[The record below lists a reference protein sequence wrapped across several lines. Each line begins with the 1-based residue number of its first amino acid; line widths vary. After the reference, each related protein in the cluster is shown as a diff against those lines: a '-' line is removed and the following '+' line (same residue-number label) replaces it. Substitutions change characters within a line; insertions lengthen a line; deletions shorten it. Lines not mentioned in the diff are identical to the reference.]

1 MSQIIENIRWVL
13 KDIGD
18 WVDNAKFLL
27 NANTNILLKLLE
39 VKDSDREEVFSA
51 AHDAG
56 IDRYR
61 NFQELAEELIKIRGT
76 HLQKYD
82 DYYKLLKIF
91 NYQRR

>member
-1 MSQIIENIRWVL
+1 MIENIRWVL

-27 NANTNILLKLLE
+27 DVNTNILLKLLE
-39 VKDSDREEVFSA
+39 VNDSDGEEEVFSA

-76 HLQKYD
+76 HLQNYE
-82 DYYKLLKIF
+82 DYYKL
-91 NYQRR
+91 